1 MFARATIGQGPE
13 VRNPMEG
20 DEAVTAPVRV
30 SIIYYS
36 STGSVHALADAAAD
50 AAEKAGAEVRVRRAA
65 ELAPEQAINSNDA
78 WVKNVADTRHI
89 PQATPEDVVEADV
102 VLFGTPTRYGNVA
115 AQLKQF
121 LDSLG
126 PNWQRGELAD
136 KVYAGFTSTA
146 TQHGGQESTLLAL
159 YNSMYH
165 FGGIIVPPGY
175 TDPSK
180 FVDGNPYGV
189 SHVAGQGDQPVGA
202 TEVTA
207 IEHMVRRCVTVAEQL
222 KAGREALAG

>member
-1 MFARATIGQGPE
+1 MAT
-13 VRNPMEG
+13 
-20 DEAVTAPVRV
+20 TPVRV

-50 AAEKAGAEVRVRRAA
+50 SAEKAGADVRVRRAP
-65 ELAPEQAINSNDA
+65 ELAPEHAIQSNDA
-78 WVKNVADTRHI
+78 WVKNVADTQHI
-89 PQATPEDVVEADV
+89 PEATPADIVEADV
-102 VLFGTPTRYGNVA
+102 VLLGTPTRYGNVA

-126 PNWQRGELAD
+126 PYWQRGELAD

-146 TQHGGQESTLLAL
+146 TAHGGQETTLLAL
-159 YNSMYH
+159 YNTIYH
-165 FGGIIVPPGY
+165 FGGILVPPGY

-189 SHVAGQGDQPVGA
+189 SHVAGQGDLPVGDV
-202 TEVTA
+202 ELTA
-207 IEHMVRRCVTVAEQL
+207 IDHMARRAVLVAQQL
-222 KAGREALAG
+222 QAGRAALAGSGS

>member
-1 MFARATIGQGPE
+1 VADNRL
-13 VRNPMEG
+13 EG
-20 DEAVTAPVRV
+20 WFTVTAPVRV

-78 WVKNVADTRHI
+78 WVKNVADTKHI
-89 PQATPEDVVEADV
+89 PEATPDDVVEADV
-102 VLFGTPTRYGNVA
+102 VLFGSPTRYGNVA

-121 LDSLG
+121 LDTLG

-146 TQHGGQESTLLAL
+146 TAHGGQETTLLAL

-189 SHVAGQGDQPVGA
+189 SHVAGQGDQPVGD

-222 KAGREALAG
+222 KAGRAALAS

>member
-1 MFARATIGQGPE
+1 MT
-13 VRNPMEG
+13 
-20 DEAVTAPVRV
+20 DPVKV

-36 STGSVHALADAAAD
+36 STGNVHTMADAAAD
-50 AAEKAGAEVRVRRAA
+50 AAEKAGAEVRVRRTR
-65 ELAPEQAINSNDA
+65 ELAPQTAIESNA
-78 WVKNVADTRHI
+78 EWVRNVADTQHI
-89 PQATPEDVVEADV
+89 PEATPADVVEADV

-121 LDSLG
+121 LDTLG

-146 TQHGGQESTLLAL
+146 TAHGGQETTLLAL
-159 YNSMYH
+159 YNTIHH
-165 FGGIIVPPGY
+165 FGGIIVSPGY

-189 SHVAGQGDQPVGA
+189 SHVSGSGDPVG
-202 TEVTA
+202 EVELTA
-207 IEHMVRRCVTVAEQL
+207 IDHMTRRAVEVASQL
-222 KAGREALAG
+222 KAGRAAA

>member
-1 MFARATIGQGPE
+1 MT
-13 VRNPMEG
+13 
-20 DEAVTAPVRV
+20 TPVKV

-36 STGSVHALADAAAD
+36 STGNVHALADAAAD
-50 AAEKAGAEVRVRRAA
+50 TAEKAGAEVRVRRAP
-65 ELAPEQAINSNDA
+65 ELAPEEAIRSNDA
-78 WVKNVADTRHI
+78 WLKNVADTQHI
-89 PQATPEDVVEADV
+89 PPATPTDVVEADV
-102 VLFGTPTRYGNVA
+102 VLFGTPTRYGNIA

-121 LDSLG
+121 IDGLG

-146 TQHGGQESTLLAL
+146 TAHGGQETTLLAL
-159 YNSMYH
+159 YNTIYH

-189 SHVAGQGDQPVGA
+189 SHVSGQGDQPVGDV
-202 TEVTA
+202 ELTA
-207 IEHMVRRCVTVAEQL
+207 IDHMVRRAVGVAQQL
-222 KAGREALAG
+222 KAGRESLAA

>member
-1 MFARATIGQGPE
+1 MT
-13 VRNPMEG
+13 
-20 DEAVTAPVRV
+20 TPVKV

-36 STGSVHALADAAAD
+36 STGNVHALADAAAD
-50 AAEKAGAEVRVRRAA
+50 AAEKAGAEVRVRRAP
-65 ELAPEQAINSNDA
+65 ELAPEEAIRSNDA
-78 WVKNVADTRHI
+78 WLKNVADTQHI
-89 PQATPEDVVEADV
+89 PQATPADVVEADV
-102 VLFGTPTRYGNVA
+102 VLFGTPTRYGNIA

-121 LDSLG
+121 IDGLG

-146 TQHGGQESTLLAL
+146 TAHGGQETTLLAL
-159 YNSMYH
+159 YNTIYH

-189 SHVAGQGDQPVGA
+189 SHVSGQGDQPVGDV
-202 TEVTA
+202 ELTA
-207 IEHMVRRCVTVAEQL
+207 IDHMVRRAVGVAQQL
-222 KAGREALAG
+222 KAGRESLAA

>member
-1 MFARATIGQGPE
+1 MT
-13 VRNPMEG
+13 
-20 DEAVTAPVRV
+20 TPVKV

-36 STGSVHALADAAAD
+36 STGNVHALADAAAD
-50 AAEKAGAEVRVRRAA
+50 TAEKAGAEVRVRRAP
-65 ELAPEQAINSNDA
+65 ELAPEEAIRSNDA
-78 WVKNVADTRHI
+78 WLKNVADTQHI
-89 PQATPEDVVEADV
+89 PQATPADVVEADV
-102 VLFGTPTRYGNVA
+102 VLFGTPTRYGNIA

-121 LDSLG
+121 IDGLG

-146 TQHGGQESTLLAL
+146 TAHGGQETTLLAL
-159 YNSMYH
+159 YNTIYH

-189 SHVAGQGDQPVGA
+189 SHVSGQGDQPVGDV
-202 TEVTA
+202 ELTA
-207 IEHMVRRCVTVAEQL
+207 IDHMVRRAIGVAQQL
-222 KAGREALAG
+222 KAGREALAA